1 MVGRPQ
7 AVPDPEPGLHLVDGP
22 RYASWE
28 AVYRD
33 NVERVYR
40 LMFAR
45 VGNRPDAED
54 LTTEV
59 FLIALP
65 RLREAASIGEVRA
78 YLLAVCRT
86 VLADHWRRTLGRQ
99 LTTIDPDALA
109 EPDVPA
115 GAGAGESTRLAE
127 RVLSELPERYGM
139 ILRLRFL
146 QAAPVREAAGR
157 MGISV
162 ANAKVLQYRALRQ
175 AARIL
180 AGERGSAGSAGGPG
194 YDDGTGMDGK

>member
-7 AVPDPEPGLHLVDGP
+7 PVPEPESGLHLVDGP

-40 LMFAR
+40 VMFAR

-59 FLIALP
+59 FLGALP
-65 RLREAASIGEVRA
+65 RLREAASVGEVRA

-86 VLADHWRRTLGRQ
+86 VLAEHWRRTLGRQ
-99 LTTIDPDALA
+99 LTTIDPDTLA
-109 EPDVPA
+109 PGEPA
-115 GAGAGESTRLAE
+115 GSGGAAESAELAE
-127 RVLSELPERYGM
+127 RVLDALPERYGM

-146 QAAPVREAAGR
+146 QSATIREAARR
-157 MGISV
+157 MGVTIG
-162 ANAKVLQYRALRQ
+162 NAKVLQYRALRQ
-175 AARIL
+175 AARLI
-180 AGERGSAGSAGGPG
+180 AAETT
-194 YDDGTGMDGK
+194 GTDGK

>member
-7 AVPDPEPGLHLVDGP
+7 PAREPELHLVDGP

-33 NVERVYR
+33 NVERVHR

-59 FLIALP
+59 FVAALP
-65 RLREAASIGEVRA
+65 RLRQAASVGEVRA

-99 LTTIDPDALA
+99 LTTIDPDSLA
-109 EPDVPA
+109 TTT
-115 GAGAGESTRLAE
+115 AGESGSAQSTALAE
-127 RVLSELPERYGM
+127 RVLAALPERYGM

-146 QAAPVREAAGR
+146 QAATVREASR
-157 MGISV
+157 RRSTRRWP
-162 ANAKVLQYRALRQ
+162 VLVF
-175 AARIL
+175 
-180 AGERGSAGSAGGPG
+180 
-194 YDDGTGMDGK
+194 GTIRKRPRNRSMSSSR

>member
-1 MVGRPQ
+1 MWVGTPQ
-7 AVPDPEPGLHLVDGP
+7 PVPEPPGLHLVTGP
-22 RYASWE
+22 RYASWD

-54 LTTEV
+54 LTGEV
-59 FLIALP
+59 FLAALP
-65 RLREAASIGEVRA
+65 RLREAASVGEVRA

-86 VLADHWRRTLGRQ
+86 VLAEHWRRTLGRQ
-99 LTTIDPDALA
+99 LTTVDPDTLA
-109 EPDVPA
+109 EDVPVA
-115 GAGAGESTRLAE
+115 PDNGTSERLAE
-127 RVLSELPERYGM
+127 RVLGELPERYGT

-146 QAAPVREAAGR
+146 EAATIREAAKR
-157 MGISV
+157 MGITV

-175 AARIL
+175 AARL
-180 AGERGSAGSAGGPG
+180 MEGV
-194 YDDGTGMDGK
+194 

>member
-1 MVGRPQ
+1 MWVAGTPQ
-7 AVPDPEPGLHLVDGP
+7 PVPEPVPEPPGLHLVTGP
-22 RYASWE
+22 RYASWD

-54 LTTEV
+54 LTGEV
-59 FLIALP
+59 FLAALP
-65 RLREAASIGEVRA
+65 RLRQAASVGEVRA

-86 VLADHWRRTLGRQ
+86 VLAEHWRRTLGRQ
-99 LTTIDPDALA
+99 LTTVDPDTLA
-109 EPDVPA
+109 EDATPA
-115 GAGAGESTRLAE
+115 PETDARTRLAE
-127 RVLSELPERYGM
+127 RVLDELPERYGT

-146 QAAPVREAAGR
+146 EAATIREAAKR
-157 MGISV
+157 MGVTV

-175 AARIL
+175 AARL
-180 AGERGSAGSAGGPG
+180 MEGE
-194 YDDGTGMDGK
+194 